1 MSTVEPPRTPRVAV
15 VIAAGGAGRRM
26 GGAIGVR
33 KQYLE
38 LAGEPVLARAL
49 KPFLWHPWVEWAV
62 VALPPDD
69 AAAPPAWLTADGRV
83 SVVAGG
89 AERTD
94 SVRAAL
100 EAVPEEADVVL
111 VHDAARPLVKRKL
124 IDRVLAA
131 VVGGAGAIPVVPVD
145 DTIKEIDAEGRV
157 VATLDRARLRRV
169 QTPQAFPRALL
180 LEAHRRALA
189 DGVGATDDAA
199 LVERIGGTVVAV
211 EGLPENL
218 KITGPR
224 DLLVAEAMLRSRK
237 R

>member
-1 MSTVEPPRTPRVAV
+1 MSGLEPPRTPRVAV

-26 GGAIGVR
+26 GGVR

-38 LAGEPVLARAL
+38 LAGVPVLSRAL

-62 VALPPDD
+62 VALPPED
-69 AAAPPAWLTADGRV
+69 AAAPPAWLTAYGRV
-83 SVVAGG
+83 RVVPGG

-100 EAVPEEADVVL
+100 EAVPEEADIVL

-131 VVGGAGAIPVVPVD
+131 VARGGGAIPVVPVE
-145 DTIKEIDAEGRV
+145 DTIKEVEADGRV
-157 VATLDRARLRRV
+157 RATLDRARLRRV

-180 LEAHRRALA
+180 VEAHRRALA
-189 DGVGATDDAA
+189 DGLGATDDAA

-211 EGLPENL
+211 EGLPENI

-224 DLLVAEAMLRSRK
+224 DLLVAEAILRARK

>member
-1 MSTVEPPRTPRVAV
+1 MSGIEPPRTPRVAV

-26 GGAIGVR
+26 GGVR

-38 LAGEPVLARAL
+38 LAGVPVLARAL

-69 AAAPPAWLTADGRV
+69 AAAPPAWLTAHGRV
-83 SVVAGG
+83 TVVAGG

-100 EAVPEEADVVL
+100 AAVPDEADVVL

-131 VVGGAGAIPVVPVD
+131 VAEGVAAIPVVPVE
-145 DTIKEIDAEGRV
+145 DTIKEVDAGGRI

-180 LEAHRRALA
+180 VEAHRRALA
-189 DGVGATDDAA
+189 EGVGATDDAA
-199 LVERIGGTVVAV
+199 LVERMGATVVAV
-211 EGLPENL
+211 EGMAENL